1 MENFEKATKMK
12 LRFASSKG
20 NLSLEDL
27 WDLSLN
33 DLDSIAIKLN
43 KEIKEKSTESFVHKE
58 NSGVSPKLQLS
69 FDVVKRIIDIKIK
82 EAEARKKSSEL
93 RAQKARIMELIEQK
107 KDAAFSEKSVD
118 ELMAELSK
126 IDTEEGGVLEE

>member
-12 LRFASSKG
+12 LRFASPKG
-20 NLSLEDL
+20 TLSIEDL

-33 DLDSIAIKLN
+33 DLDTIAIRLN
-43 KEIKEKSTESFVHKE
+43 KEIKEKATESFVHKE
-58 NSGVSPKLQLS
+58 NTGVSPKLQLS
-69 FDVVKRIIDIKIK
+69 FDVVKRVIEIKMK
-82 EAEARKKSSEL
+82 EAEAKKKATEL

-107 KDAAFSEKSVD
+107 RNAAFSEKSVD

-126 IDTEEGGVLEE
+126 IDTAEGGLSEE

>member
-1 MENFEKATKMK
+1 
-12 LRFASSKG
+12 
-20 NLSLEDL
+20 
-27 WDLSLN
+27 
-33 DLDSIAIKLN
+33 
-43 KEIKEKSTESFVHKE
+43 VHKE

-69 FDVVKRIIDIKIK
+69 FDVVKRIIDIKMK